1 MDITRCQSLA
11 YGQSRTRDTLAASA
25 LPDFL
30 PVQTPLPLPKARI
43 EALTDGIFAVTMTL
57 LVLDLKFPEHIGNDT
72 RRVLSTL
79 LDLMQH
85 LDDYVISF
93 VVLCVFWLAHLR
105 LLRRLRDIDSTFVSL
120 NLAFLLFTTFVPPL
134 TAFIGNNAEKPI
146 AAVVYGT
153 NLLLILTLESLM
165 WRHAAR
171 SHFDESVLDAAALW
185 KSMRRR
191 FLLAAGVIVLAIVAA
206 LIEIEL
212 DTTVGFAP
220 YVYLLLL
227 GGGIMRRS
235 TEEKAGRPPHGTADP
250 H

>member
-1 MDITRCQSLA
+1 MLK
-11 YGQSRTRDTLAASA
+11 
-25 LPDFL
+25 
-30 PVQTPLPLPKARI
+30 PLPLPKARI

-57 LVLDLKFPEHIGNDT
+57 LVLDLKLPEHIGNDP

-79 LDLMQH
+79 LELMQH

-105 LLRRLRDIDSTFVSL
+105 LLRRLRDIDSTFVAL

-134 TAFIGNNAEKPI
+134 TTFIGNNAEKPI

-171 SHFDESVLDAAALW
+171 SHFDESVLDATALW
-185 KSMRRR
+185 KLMRRR

-206 LIEIEL
+206 LIEIDL
-212 DTTVGFAP
+212 DTSVGFAP

-227 GGGIMRRS
+227 GGGIMRHGP
-235 TEEKAGRPPHGTADP
+235 EVKAGRPPQGTADT